1 VAHEQDWPLVS
12 LRVDWDD
19 DNPLLALRRLWERFE
34 PEMPAYVTRAL
45 DPAAAPAF
53 GVPGDP

>member
-1 VAHEQDWPLVS
+1 VHEQSWPLVD

-19 DNPLLALRRLWERFE
+19 ANPVSGLRRLWERFQ
-34 PEMPAYVTRAL
+34 PQMDDYVTRAL
-45 DPAAAPAF
+45 DPDSAPAF